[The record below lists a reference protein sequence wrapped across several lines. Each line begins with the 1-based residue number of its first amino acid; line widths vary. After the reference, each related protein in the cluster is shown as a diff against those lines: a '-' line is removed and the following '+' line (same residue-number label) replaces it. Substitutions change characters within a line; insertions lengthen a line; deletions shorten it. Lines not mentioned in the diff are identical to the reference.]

1 MALPLN
7 APLLATLLVL
17 AADNI
22 PAFNIEPHCRAL
34 AEKTDFAQDR
44 DVCLQQEQA
53 ARQQLGVEWTQF
65 TPAGKS
71 HCLRLST
78 LGNDPTYTELL
89 TCLELDRDARQLRE
103 QNEQEKTAR

>member
-1 MALPLN
+1 LSPIA
-7 APLLATLLVL
+7 AHLLKKPVS
-17 AADNI
+17 
-22 PAFNIEPHCRAL
+22 P
-34 AEKTDFAQDR
+34 KDR

-78 LGNDPTYTELL
+78 PGNDPTYTELL
-89 TCLELDRDARQLRE
+89 TCLELDRDARQLRN
-103 QNEQEKTAR
+103 QNEREKTAR